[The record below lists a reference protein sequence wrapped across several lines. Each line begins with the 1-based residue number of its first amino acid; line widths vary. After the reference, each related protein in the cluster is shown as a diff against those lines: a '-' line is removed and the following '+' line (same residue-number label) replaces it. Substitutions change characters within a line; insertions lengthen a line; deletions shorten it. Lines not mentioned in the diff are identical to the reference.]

1 MIILLSHLIDIKLF
15 EIHDIYIKKENIFKI
30 EDEILYFR
38 VKNWFLLQIISF
50 YNRYRVFNSIFTKK
64 NIPLT
69 KKNKNLFI

>member
-15 EIHDIYIKKENIFKI
+15 EIHDIYILKI
-30 EDEILYFR
+30 EDEILDFR

-64 NIPLT
+64 NIPFT
-69 KKNKNLFI
+69 KKNKSLFI